1 MPTPSIFTN
10 IKITDKKS
18 AEIFISALE
27 KANKAPKRVPTADVN
42 PPLRDK
48 EAIKALFTKRLETQ
62 RLGIK

>member
-1 MPTPSIFTN
+1 M
-10 IKITDKKS
+10 
-18 AEIFISALE
+18 FISALE
-27 KANKAPKRVPTADVN
+27 KASKALKRVPTADVN